1 MRQNTTLFSHIFHRF
16 LHISHVENFSTW
28 QSVMWRITPHD
39 NLSCGQISL
48 HAQIF
53 STSTARGA
61 RDKYEVCIVW
71 WESLAKVT
79 LIFVDSLRTP
89 RSEQC
94 GQAGRERFDWKV
106 LTRRLICFPQ
116 AEPTE
121 GHFCSNRLYQLS
133 LSLLHLLR
141 LMLWPLA
148 VTPGVTH
155 VGAYH
160 HPSDSNFWLQ
170 HKLSM
175 SWTWCTIQLLEYPI
189 IIDPLVSKRPEKISK
204 ININK
209 N

>member
-1 MRQNTTLFSHIFHRF
+1 MRQNTTLFPHIFHRF

-61 RDKYEVCIVW
+61 HDKYEVCIVW

-116 AEPTE
+116 GEPTE

-141 LMLWPLA
+141 LMPWPL
-148 VTPGVTH
+148 
-155 VGAYH
+155 
-160 HPSDSNFWLQ
+160 SSNTR
-170 HKLSM
+170 SYTRR
-175 SWTWCTIQLLEYPI
+175 S
-189 IIDPLVSKRPEKISK
+189 VSSSLGQ
-204 ININK
+204 
-209 N
+209 